1 MKDIKFKN
9 NDNLANRSK
18 LIPLLSDIND
28 KEGIIIE
35 HSKLNESNNLKYA
48 LIKYDNRYFFIDSER
63 IIMEIK
69 QYTDNHK
76 IMCPNCKQD
85 LYVMQGYK
93 RDNGTEVKAHLK
105 HYINSED
112 CDFKQYYNSK
122 SKKINKGK
130 FIGESKIHKEL
141 KLSIATEINSKGIY
155 LNIPI
160 SYNIEIDKY
169 ECWANIQYE
178 KTYIDRAEI
187 EKWAI
192 EKGNEE
198 VGGYKP
204 DITAYD
210 KNNKE
215 IYIEVTYQTGKTV
228 EEYYNKWNKL
238 NRNVIEVRKKDN
250 VDVEISC
257 SQEEGYLKEIY
268 IHDDKVFRFLY
279 SPVLD
284 EARREKLRIESILAT
299 KEKEEFLKKEYIN
312 FIYEKLRSV
321 KRYLETSKNVKV
333 VKNGKEYKYIANNGY
348 EYKNYW
354 FKASFK
360 DVSINLKIP
369 NIVVDLL
376 NKINGLNVEYS
387 PYKTK
392 YIVQN

>member
-9 NDNLANRSK
+9 NDNLANKSK

-48 LIKYDNRYFFIDSER
+48 LIKYDNKYFFIDSEQT
-63 IIMEIK
+63 IMEIK
-69 QYTDNHK
+69 QYTDNQK

-85 LYVMQGYK
+85 LYIMQGYK
-93 RDNGTEVKAHLK
+93 RKNGIEVKAHLK
-105 HYINSED
+105 HYMSSED

-130 FIGESKIHKEL
+130 YIGESKIHKEL
-141 KLSIATEINSKGIY
+141 KLSVATEINSKGIC
-155 LNIPI
+155 LNMPI
-160 SYNIEIDKY
+160 SYNIEIDNY

-178 KTYIDRAEI
+178 KVYINRAEI

-210 KNNKE
+210 KNNKK

-228 EEYYNKWNKL
+228 DEYYNKWDKL

-250 VDVEISC
+250 VDIEISY
-257 SQEEGYLKEIY
+257 SQEDGYLKEIY

-284 EARREKLRIESILAT
+284 EARREKLRIETILAT
-299 KEKEEFLKKEYIN
+299 REKEELLKKEHIN
-312 FIYEKLRSV
+312 FIYEKLRNV
-321 KRYLETSKNVKV
+321 KRYLEVSRNVKV
-333 VKNGKEYKYIANNGY
+333 IKSGKEYKYIASNGY

-354 FKASFK
+354 FKATFK
-360 DVSINLKIP
+360 GYSINLKIP

-387 PYKTK
+387 PYKIR
-392 YIVQN
+392 YIA

>member
-1 MKDIKFKN
+1 MKDIKFKH

-48 LIKYDNRYFFIDSER
+48 LIKYNNRYFFIDSER

-160 SYNIEIDKY
+160 SYNIEIDRY

-284 EARREKLRIESILAT
+284 EARREKLRIEAILAT

-312 FIYEKLRSV
+312 FIYEKLRNV

-333 VKNGKEYKYIANNGY
+333 VKNGKEYKYIASNGY

>member
-160 SYNIEIDKY
+160 SYNIEIDRY

-238 NRNVIEVRKKDN
+238 NRNVIEVRKK
-250 VDVEISC
+250 
-257 SQEEGYLKEIY
+257 
-268 IHDDKVFRFLY
+268 R
-279 SPVLD
+279 
-284 EARREKLRIESILAT
+284 
-299 KEKEEFLKKEYIN
+299 
-312 FIYEKLRSV
+312 
-321 KRYLETSKNVKV
+321 
-333 VKNGKEYKYIANNGY
+333 
-348 EYKNYW
+348 
-354 FKASFK
+354 
-360 DVSINLKIP
+360 
-369 NIVVDLL
+369 
-376 NKINGLNVEYS
+376 
-387 PYKTK
+387 
-392 YIVQN
+392 

>member
-1 MKDIKFKN
+1 MENIKFKN
-9 NDNLANRSK
+9 NDNLTNRSK

-48 LIKYDNRYFFIDSER
+48 LIKYSNKYFFINSEQ

-69 QYTDNHK
+69 QYTDNQK

-85 LYVMQGYK
+85 LYIMQGYK
-93 RDNGTEVKAHLK
+93 RKNGIEVKPHLK

-130 FIGESKIHKEL
+130 YTGESKIHKEL

-155 LNIPI
+155 LNIPT
-160 SYNIEIDKY
+160 SYNIEIDNY
-169 ECWANIQYE
+169 ECWANIQY
-178 KTYIDRAEI
+178 KKIYVNKAEI

-210 KNNKE
+210 ENNRE

-228 EEYYNKWNKL
+228 NEYYNKWGKL

-250 VDVEISC
+250 IDIEINY
-257 SQEEGYLKEIY
+257 SQEEGYWKEIY

-279 SPVLD
+279 SPLLD
-284 EARREKLRIESILAT
+284 EARKEKLRIETVLAT
-299 KEKEEFLKKEYIN
+299 REKEDLLKKEHIN
-312 FIYEKLRSV
+312 FIYEKLRNV
-321 KRYLETSKNVKV
+321 KRYLEVSRNVKV
-333 VKNGKEYKYIANNGY
+333 IKSGKEYKYITSNGY

-354 FKASFK
+354 FKATFK
-360 DVSINLKIP
+360 DTSINLKIP

-387 PYKTK
+387 PYKIG
-392 YIVQN
+392 YIA

>member
-9 NDNLANRSK
+9 NDNLANKSK

-48 LIKYDNRYFFIDSER
+48 LIKYDNKYFFIDSEQT
-63 IIMEIK
+63 IMEIK
-69 QYTDNHK
+69 QYTDNQK

-85 LYVMQGYK
+85 LYIMQGYK
-93 RDNGTEVKAHLK
+93 RKNGIEVKAHLK
-105 HYINSED
+105 HYMSSED

-130 FIGESKIHKEL
+130 YIGESKIHKEL
-141 KLSIATEINSKGIY
+141 KLSVATEINSKGIC
-155 LNIPI
+155 LNMPI
-160 SYNIEIDKY
+160 SYNIEIDNY

-178 KTYIDRAEI
+178 KVYINRAEI

-210 KNNKE
+210 KNNKK

-228 EEYYNKWNKL
+228 DEYYNKWDKL

-250 VDVEISC
+250 VDIEISY
-257 SQEEGYLKEIY
+257 SQEDGYLKEIY

-284 EARREKLRIESILAT
+284 EARREKLRIETILAT
-299 KEKEEFLKKEYIN
+299 REKEELLKKEHIN
-312 FIYEKLRSV
+312 FIYEKLRNV
-321 KRYLETSKNVKV
+321 KRYLEVSRNVKV
-333 VKNGKEYKYIANNGY
+333 IKSGKEYKYIASNGY

-354 FKASFK
+354 FKATFK
-360 DVSINLKIP
+360 GYSINLKIP

-387 PYKTK
+387 PYKIR
-392 YIVQN
+392 YIV

>member
-48 LIKYDNRYFFIDSER
+48 LIKYNNRYFFIDSER

-160 SYNIEIDKY
+160 SYNIEIDRY

-312 FIYEKLRSV
+312 FIYEKLRNV

>member
-160 SYNIEIDKY
+160 SYNIEIDRY

-312 FIYEKLRSV
+312 FIYEKLRNV

>member
-9 NDNLANRSK
+9 NDNLADRSK

-48 LIKYDNRYFFIDSER
+48 LIKYNNRYFFIDSER

-160 SYNIEIDKY
+160 SYNIEIDRY

-178 KTYIDRAEI
+178 KIYIDRAEI

-299 KEKEEFLKKEYIN
+299 KEKEEFLKKEHIN
-312 FIYEKLRSV
+312 FIYEKLRNV
-321 KRYLETSKNVKV
+321 KRYLEASKNVKV